1 MADIAIL
8 LEWNLQEIFGEG
20 DDALR
25 QKALE
30 EIMHEDAVFVEP
42 HGIYRG
48 REEIVHIAG
57 IIRAG

>member
-8 LEWNLQEIFGEG
+8 LERNLLEILGEG

-25 QKALE
+25 QKASE
-30 EIMHEDAVFVEP
+30 EIKHEDAAFIEP

-48 REEIVHIAG
+48 REEIIRIAG